1 MIYPQKFKVKKEVPL
16 SSLSTFAIGGNVK
29 ELIEVISPAALIE
42 AASYLDKRHKPYK
55 VFAGGT
61 NIVFPDQGLDL
72 AIRIFGGKI
81 NVDSSTITVDAGVLL
96 SEVVSSSI
104 NNGLAGLE
112 QLSGIPGTVGGGVV
126 GNAGAYGRSIAQV
139 VDKVEIWDG
148 KKRFW
153 LSRQQ
158 CQFKYRHSLFKE
170 KPLLVLK
177 TSFIFQ
183 KGNTDKLKQV
193 SKEIIRLRE
202 KKYPPGLKCPGSF
215 FKNILV
221 ENLSSGSL
229 SLIDKS
235 KIIDGKISAGY
246 LLEKVAAKGMQTG
259 DIKVSDFHG
268 NLLINCG
275 KGKAEQVKRLAL
287 ILKEK
292 VYQKF
297 KIQLEEEIRYF

>member
-1 MIYPQKFKVKKEVPL
+1 MIYPRNFKVKKQVPSL
-16 SSLSTFAIGGNVK
+16 SLSTFAIGGNIK
-29 ELIEVISPAALIE
+29 ELIEVTNPAALIE
-42 AASYLDKRHKPYK
+42 AASYLDKRNKPYK

-61 NIVFPDQGLDL
+61 NIVFPDSGLDL
-72 AIRIFGGKI
+72 AIRLSGGQMTI
-81 NVDSSTITVDAGVLL
+81 DHNTITADAGVLL
-96 SEVVSSSI
+96 SELITTSI
-104 NNGLAGLE
+104 NHGFAGLE
-112 QLSGIPGTVGGGVV
+112 RLSGIPGTVGGGVV
-126 GNAGAYGRSIAQV
+126 GNAGAYGRAIAEA
-139 VDKVEIWDG
+139 VDQVEIWDG

-153 LSRQQ
+153 ISNKE
-158 CQFKYRHSLFKE
+158 CQFKYRHTLFKE

-177 TSFIFQ
+177 ASFIFQ
-183 KGNTDKLKQV
+183 KGKASKLKQI
-193 SKEIIRLRE
+193 STDIIRRRE

-221 ENLSSGSL
+221 DNLSSDSL

-246 LLEKVAAKGMQTG
+246 LLEKVAAKGMRIG

-287 ILKEK
+287 MLKEK